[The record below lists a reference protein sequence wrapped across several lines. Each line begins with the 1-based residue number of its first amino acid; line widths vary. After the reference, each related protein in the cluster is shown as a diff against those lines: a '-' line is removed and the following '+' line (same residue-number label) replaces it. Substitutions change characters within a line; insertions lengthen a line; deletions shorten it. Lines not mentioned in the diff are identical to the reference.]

1 MTSSLFETTTGGG
14 TMTALTRIVEQG
26 CGCGAADELGGLVSI
41 DEAIARIVRN
51 AVEVAETEILS
62 LASARGRVLGEP
74 VCAISAAPPF
84 DNAAMDGYAINSA
97 CLTGNG
103 PWILPVTNRIAAGQK
118 NVGSVRLGNAA
129 QIFTGAPMPEGA
141 DAVVM
146 QENVQR
152 TEGAI
157 VVLQKVRSSSHVR
170 RTGEDMVAGDVVVSA
185 GRRLTARDIAACA
198 AAGSA
203 AVRVRRRVR
212 VALLVTGDEVSTTG
226 DSRKTSGIWDVNTPM
241 LRAAIETTGIEL
253 VRVET
258 GEDNRAGLRRQL
270 GELAKSVDL
279 IVTTGGISVG
289 EEDHVKPALTDL
301 GLLMAFTGVVMKP
314 GKPVS
319 YGKLGAVHWLG
330 LPGNPLSAFIAWQ
343 MFGTVL
349 SRCLSGGTAPH
360 SRRRHVVLSRP
371 LRHKFGRCELRLA
384 ELSGFDGMGREGVH
398 FDDATHSGRVA
409 RLPIADGVILIPS
422 EVENLPEGALVE
434 FQPFCD

>member
-1 MTSSLFETTTGGG
+1 MTV
-14 TMTALTRIVEQG
+14 LTKIDQQG
-26 CGCGAADELGGLVSI
+26 CGCGAADDLDGLVSI
-41 DEAIARIVRN
+41 DEAIASIVRN
-51 AVEVAETEILS
+51 AGEVAETEMVS
-62 LASARGRVLGEP
+62 LASARGRVLVEP

-97 CLTGNG
+97 CLTGDG

-118 NVGSVRLGNAA
+118 NLGSVRLGNAA

-157 VVLQKVRSSSHVR
+157 VVLQTVRSGAHVR
-170 RTGEDMVAGDVVVSA
+170 RTGEDMVAGDVAVPA
-185 GRRLTARDIAACA
+185 GRHLAARHIAACA

-212 VALLVTGDEVSTTG
+212 VALLVTGDEVSTPG
-226 DSRKTSGIWDVNTPM
+226 GARKTSGIWDVNTPM
-241 LRAAIETTGIEL
+241 LIAAIETAGIEL

-258 GEDNRAGLRRQL
+258 GEDNRVGLQRKL
-270 GELAKSVDL
+270 SELAEGVDL
-279 IVTTGGISVG
+279 IISTGGISVG
-289 EEDHVKPALTDL
+289 EEDHVKPALTNL
-301 GLLMAFTGVVMKP
+301 GLRMAFSGVAMKP

-319 YGKLGAVHWLG
+319 YGKLGDVHWLG

-349 SRCLSGGTAPH
+349 SRCLSEGTAPH
-360 SRRRHVVLSRP
+360 NLRRHVVLSRA
-371 LRHKFGRCELRLA
+371 LRHKFGRFELRLA
-384 ELSGFDGMGREGVH
+384 ELSGFDGMGREVVH
-398 FDDATHSGRVA
+398 FDDATRSGRVA